1 MPSIDTAAGPAASSA
16 PQATAPRRGAATG
29 ILLRFISCGLLSV
42 SAGALWRFTMAPKQI
57 RAVSALAGILFLLVG
72 FIIGGV
78 LWYVRDAR
86 RRMRSPESVDDDRL
100 VFSFVVFVLMPL
112 AVLLLVGAVWLLA
125 LFIGG

>member
-1 MPSIDTAAGPAASSA
+1 MSSTAPTAAGAA
-16 PQATAPRRGAATG
+16 QRKRGAATG

-57 RAVSALAGILFLLVG
+57 RAVSALAGILFLLIG
-72 FIIGGV
+72 FIVGGV
-78 LWYVRDAR
+78 IWYLRDAR

>member
-1 MPSIDTAAGPAASSA
+1 MSS
-16 PQATAPRRGAATG
+16 TAPTATPAQGRRGGATG

-72 FIIGGV
+72 FILGGV
-78 LWYVRDAR
+78 LWYLRDAR
-86 RRMRSPESVDDDRL
+86 RRLRNPESVDDDRL

-112 AVLLLVGAVWLLA
+112 AVLLLVGAVWVLA